1 MILKFARG
9 SRERLSDNFT
19 SIEFDCRCSL
29 ADCKETY
36 VDTALV
42 KLLQKTR
49 ELITAPLI
57 INSAFRCKE
66 HNANVGGAPL
76 SFHVLGMAADV
87 RSTRMRPET
96 LLKNL
101 DSILSP
107 SEGGLFLYPT
117 HVHADVRR
125 DRAGFARA

>member
-1 MILKFARG
+1 MILKYKRG
-9 SRERLSDNFT
+9 KSERLSKSFL
-19 SIEFDCRCSL
+19 SVEFDCRCSYS
-29 ADCKETY
+29 DCEETY
-36 VDTALV
+36 IDTALID
-42 KLLQKTR
+42 LLQATR
-49 ELITAPLI
+49 DLITAPIFL
-57 INSAFRCKE
+57 NSAFRCKK

-87 RSTRMRPET
+87 RSPRMKPET
-96 LLKNL
+96 LLKKL